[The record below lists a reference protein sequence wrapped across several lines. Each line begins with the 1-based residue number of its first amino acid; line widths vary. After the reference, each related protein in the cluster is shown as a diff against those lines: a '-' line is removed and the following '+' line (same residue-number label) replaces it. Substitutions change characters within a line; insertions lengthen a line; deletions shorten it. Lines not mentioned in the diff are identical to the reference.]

1 MNQGKYKYPLI
12 SIIIPLYNVERYV
25 VRCLDSVMS
34 QNYNGKIECI
44 LIDDY
49 GGDNSLALAKEFI
62 SNNTN
67 PNVSFKLIC
76 HNRNQGVSAAR
87 NHGTEAATGDY
98 IFYLDADDYIY
109 PNTISLLVAE
119 TQKHPKVDVVMGMYN
134 SDYGDTEYKELELYK
149 KHQFE
154 TNKEWIQ
161 YHYFKHHS
169 VFPITCWNKLVRL
182 DFIKEN
188 HIEFFPATIHE
199 DNHWLFQ
206 VLDKIKSFAF
216 VFEKTYHYCDNTS
229 SAINT
234 TNTAIEKENWH
245 RIILSYS
252 KSIHK
257 PLKKLKLGRI
267 MHIYFYQKLY
277 EYNFPKDKELRKNLL
292 WICLSCGRFKT
303 AAMLFVMVHF
313 QSLSLKWNIPER
325 IRQKAYWLYMNESN
339 NPRFQEN

>member
-1 MNQGKYKYPLI
+1 MISI
-12 SIIIPLYNVERYV
+12 SIIIPTFNVEKYI
-25 VRCLDSVMS
+25 VRCLDSISS
-34 QNYNGKIECI
+34 QDYNGEIECI
-44 LIDDY
+44 IIDDFSS
-49 GGDNSLALAKEFI
+49 DKSLILSKEFI
-62 SNNTN
+62 SLNTN
-67 PNVSFKLIC
+67 TNVSYKLIC

-134 SDYGDTEYKELELYK
+134 SDYSDTEYKELELYK

-154 TNKEWIQ
+154 TNKGWIQ
-161 YHYFKHHS
+161 YHFFKHHS

-182 DFIKEN
+182 DFIKDN
-188 HIEFFPATIHE
+188 HIDFFPATIHE

-229 SAINT
+229 SAIKT
-234 TNTAIEKENWH
+234 TDLATEKENWH
-245 RIILSYS
+245 RIIFSYS
-252 KSIHK
+252 KSIHR

-267 MHIYFYQKLY
+267 MYIYFYQKLY
-277 EYNFPKDKELRKNLL
+277 EYNFPNNIKLLKKFL
-292 WICLSCGRFKT
+292 WICITCGRIKT
-303 AAMLFVMVHF
+303 ATMLFVMNHF
-313 QSLSLKWNIPER
+313 KELSIKWNIPDR

-339 NPRFQEN
+339 NPKYNK